1 MTSIPDNLYTWSNT
15 SKQVNSYQVS
25 LNIKDESR
33 KPLDTSNFSRDA
45 ELYIPRNASNLA
57 KYEDFYVK
65 PFGDRKFI
73 QYHQVDVNSVNYSV
87 HIQLRPVNESLEKLT
102 VLLRYNERPTLE
114 NFEYNWTIPDLSSC
128 SYQNVSRLINSS
140 LPGSASNITNSSGR
154 NSSGIEQITVIDV
167 ERDCKRDPY
176 TVSISNEVVTKS
188 GKYYLGKCTFKKTI
202 YSGSEC
208 GGNCTLWRCTI
219 PYNGTNL
226 LRNRTSFFP
235 AIVYEEPEPEAEKA
249 TSSPNVERRRRD
261 IDVEH
266 IPIACR
272 GSHGRTKRSCVIIPP
287 PPPKPTTPS
296 TQLSGTRPANV
307 DYQGNLFNPN
317 DTEHY
322 LMRVF
327 SSNCLFWDEKSE
339 NWINKGCKV
348 HDYRLLRDR
357 LEGGGGSWSY
367 PPYWLSVFYS
377 TLYTLL
383 ATTDP
388 P

>member
-114 NFEYNWTIPDLSSC
+114 NFEYNWTIPDLRSC

-188 GKYYLGKCTFKKTI
+188 GKYYLGKCTFIKK
-202 YSGSEC
+202 YLFRVWVWGKLHDVKVHY
-208 GGNCTLWRCTI
+208 TLQWNELTTESYFLFSSHSLR
-219 PYNGTNL
+219 GTW
-226 LRNRTSFFP
+226 
-235 AIVYEEPEPEAEKA
+235 A
-249 TSSPNVERRRRD
+249 
-261 IDVEH
+261 
-266 IPIACR
+266 R
-272 GSHGRTKRSCVIIPP
+272 GRESNKLSKCWAQTKRYRCWTYSNRLQGISWENEEVMCYYT
-287 PPPKPTTPS
+287 TTPTKTNHS
-296 TQLSGTRPANV
+296 FHTAVWNQT
-307 DYQGNLFNPN
+307 
-317 DTEHY
+317 
-322 LMRVF
+322 
-327 SSNCLFWDEKSE
+327 
-339 NWINKGCKV
+339 CKR
-348 HDYRLLRDR
+348 RLPREPL
-357 LEGGGGSWSY
+357 
-367 PPYWLSVFYS
+367 
-377 TLYTLL
+377 
-383 ATTDP
+383 
-388 P
+388 

>member
-1 MTSIPDNLYTWSNT
+1 MYRLIANTLMLFFQMTSIPDNLYTWSNT

-208 GGNCTLWRCTI
+208 GGNCTL
-219 PYNGTNL
+219 
-226 LRNRTSFFP
+226 
-235 AIVYEEPEPEAEKA
+235 
-249 TSSPNVERRRRD
+249 
-261 IDVEH
+261 
-266 IPIACR
+266 
-272 GSHGRTKRSCVIIPP
+272 
-287 PPPKPTTPS
+287 
-296 TQLSGTRPANV
+296 
-307 DYQGNLFNPN
+307 
-317 DTEHY
+317 
-322 LMRVF
+322 
-327 SSNCLFWDEKSE
+327 
-339 NWINKGCKV
+339 
-348 HDYRLLRDR
+348 
-357 LEGGGGSWSY
+357 
-367 PPYWLSVFYS
+367 
-377 TLYTLL
+377 
-383 ATTDP
+383 
-388 P
+388 